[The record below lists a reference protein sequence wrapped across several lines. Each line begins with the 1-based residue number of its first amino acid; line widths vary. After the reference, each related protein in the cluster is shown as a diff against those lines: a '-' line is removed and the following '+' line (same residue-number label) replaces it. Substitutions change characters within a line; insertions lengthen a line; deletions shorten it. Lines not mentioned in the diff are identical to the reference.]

1 MGVKGINTFF
11 SGGMFGFGSIST
23 FETISTLCV
32 LNYFKH
38 FEIFFEAKCLKKQN
52 KKKLHQ
58 VFMHKFLCQNML
70 IRPICIQ

>member
-38 FEIFFEAKCLKKQN
+38 FEIFLRQNVSKSKIKKTTSS
-52 KKKLHQ
+52 LHA
-58 VFMHKFLCQNML
+58 
-70 IRPICIQ
+70 